1 MGISGKFRKTATHT
15 VGGGDGAPNR
25 EDSMGVARRIA
36 RLPAGRRTKW
46 VVLVFWVVVFAVAG
60 PLAGK
65 LNSAQQND
73 SSAWLPKSAE
83 STQVVELANRF
94 VPSDIFPALVVYERP
109 DGPITTAD
117 QAKVAADA
125 KAFAGVKDVTGKVLG
140 PIPSKDGRALQ
151 VVVPIKI
158 AAEGNGWEELTPRVE
173 ELRAIAQADTGGLR
187 AYVTGPAGYFADFA
201 GVFSGF
207 DATLLYITAAIV
219 IVILLITYRS
229 PTLWLLP
236 LTCVF
241 VALTAAQAV
250 IYLLARNGGLTVN
263 GQSAFILTVLVFG
276 AGTDY
281 ALLLT
286 ARYREE
292 LRRHADRH
300 EAMAVALGRAAPAII
315 ASGATVILSLLA
327 LLVAELA
334 STRSLGPV
342 MAVGVAVGLC
352 AMITLLPALL
362 VIVGRW
368 IFWPRR
374 PTLGSA
380 EPTERGL
387 WARVGRRIA
396 RRPRVVWVVTTLVL
410 GLLAFGVTGLDA
422 NGLQSKDSFRTTPEA
437 VTGEAVLARHFPAG
451 EGNPV
456 QVIGNADAAAQLQAA
471 VATTPGV
478 TAVTRP
484 QVRDGSAYLE
494 GTLTTAADSQA
505 GYDTVDRLRARV
517 HAIAGADAKVGG
529 GSAVNLDIQRATR
542 HDRNLV
548 VPLVLGV
555 VLVILALV
563 LRAIVA
569 PLLLVAT
576 VVLSFAAALGVSA
589 LAFDHLFGFAGA
601 DPAFPLWT
609 FVFLVALGTDYNI
622 FLMTRVHEE
631 AKLHGTRRG
640 ALVGLAATGGVIT
653 SAGIVLAG
661 TFAALG
667 TLPLVFITEIGF
679 AVAFGILLD
688 TFIVRSVLVTALNL
702 DVGRWIWWPS
712 RLHHKRDLELDQ
724 PQEEAATVTG

>member
-1 MGISGKFRKTATHT
+1 
-15 VGGGDGAPNR
+15 
-25 EDSMGVARRIA
+25 
-36 RLPAGRRTKW
+36 
-46 VVLVFWVVVFAVAG
+46 VVLGFWIVVVAVAG

-65 LNSAQQND
+65 LNGAQQND
-73 SSAWLPKSAE
+73 SSAWLPKNAE
-83 STQVVELANRF
+83 STQVVELAKRF
-94 VPSDIFPALVVYERP
+94 APSDVFPALVVYERAG
-109 DGPITTAD
+109 GPVTAAD
-117 QAKVAADA
+117 RVKVAADA
-125 KAFAGVKDVTGKVLG
+125 RRFAGVKDVTGKVLG
-140 PIPSKDGRALQ
+140 PLPAQDGRALQ
-151 VVVPIKI
+151 VVVPIRV
-158 AAEGNGWEELTPRVE
+158 AEEGNGWEELTPRIE
-173 ELRAIAQADTGGLR
+173 ELRSIARADTGGLGV
-187 AYVTGPAGYFADFA
+187 YVTGPAGYFADFA
-201 GVFSGF
+201 EVFSGF
-207 DATLLYITAAIV
+207 DSTLLYITAVIV
-219 IVILLITYRS
+219 IVILLVTYRS
-229 PTLWLLP
+229 PVLWLLP
-236 LTCVF
+236 LSCVF

-292 LRRHADRH
+292 LRRHPDRH
-300 EAMAVALGRAAPAII
+300 QAMAVALGRAAPAII
-315 ASGATVILSLLA
+315 ASGATVILSLLC

-342 MAVGVAVGLC
+342 MAFGVAVGLL
-352 AMITLLPALL
+352 AMLTLLPALL
-362 VIVGRW
+362 VIFGRW
-368 IFWPRR
+368 VFWPRR

-387 WARVGRRIA
+387 WARIGVGVA
-396 RRPRVVWVVTTLVL
+396 RRPRLVWVVTAVVL
-410 GLLAFGVTGLDA
+410 GALALGVTGLDA
-422 NGLQSKDSFRTTPEA
+422 NGLQSKDSFRTRPEA
-437 VTGEAVLARHFPAG
+437 VTGEVVLARHFAAG
-451 EGNPV
+451 AGNPV
-456 QVIGNADAAAQLQAA
+456 QVIGTAAAAGQLRSALA
-471 VATTPGV
+471 GTTGV
-478 TAVTRP
+478 TNVTRP
-484 QVRDGSAYLE
+484 VVSDGLAYLE
-494 GTLTTAADSQA
+494 GTLTASADSQA
-505 GYDTVDRLRARV
+505 GYATVDRLRSSV

-529 GSAVNLDIQRATR
+529 GSAVNLDIQRATG

-548 VPLVLGV
+548 VPLVLVV

-563 LRAIVA
+563 LRAIVS

-631 AKLHGTRRG
+631 SKQHGTRRG
-640 ALVGLAATGGVIT
+640 ALIGLAATGGVIT

-679 AVAFGILLD
+679 AVAFGVLLD
-688 TFIVRSVLVTALNL
+688 TFVVRSVLVTALNL

-712 RLHHKRDLELDQ
+712 RLYRKRDVGLGEPETQ
-724 PQEEAATVTG
+724 AVEISR

>member
-1 MGISGKFRKTATHT
+1 MGIFSKSRKAAGRM
-15 VGGGDGAPNR
+15 VAGGDDAPNR
-25 EDSMGVARRIA
+25 KGRMGAARRMA
-36 RLPAGRRTKW
+36 GLPAGRRSKW
-46 VVLVFWVVVFAVAG
+46 VVLGFWVVVFAVAG

-73 SSAWLPKSAE
+73 SSAWLPNNAE
-83 STQVVELANRF
+83 STQVVELAKRF
-94 VPSDIFPALVVYERP
+94 SPSDVFPALVVYERP
-109 DGPITTAD
+109 DGPVTAAD
-117 QAKVAADA
+117 QAKAAADA
-125 KAFAGVKDVTGKVLG
+125 QRFAGVQDVTGKVLG
-140 PIPSKDGRALQ
+140 PVPSQDGRALQ
-151 VVVPIKI
+151 VVVPLHIEE
-158 AAEGNGWEELTPRVE
+158 EGNGWEELAPRVE
-173 ELRAIAQADTGGLR
+173 ELRSIAQANPGGLGV
-187 AYVTGPAGYFADFA
+187 YVTGPAGYFADFSE
-201 GVFSGF
+201 VFSGF
-207 DATLLYITAAIV
+207 DATLLYITAVIV

-250 IYLLARNGGLTVN
+250 IYLLAKNAGLTVN
-263 GQSAFILTVLVFG
+263 AQSAFILTVLVFG

-292 LRRHADRH
+292 LRRHQDRH
-300 EAMAVALGRAAPAII
+300 QAMAIALGRAAPAIV
-315 ASGATVILSLLA
+315 ASAATVILSLLC
-327 LLVAELA
+327 LLVAELN
-334 STRSLGPV
+334 STKSLGPV
-342 MAVGVAVGLC
+342 MAIGIAVGLL
-352 AMITLLPALL
+352 AMLTLLPALL

-368 IFWPRR
+368 VFWPRR

-380 EPTERGL
+380 EPTEHGL
-387 WARVGRRIA
+387 WARIGARIA
-396 RRPRVVWVVTTLVL
+396 RRPRLVWVVTAVVL
-410 GLLAFGVTGLDA
+410 GTLALGVTGLEA
-422 NGLQSKDSFRTTPEA
+422 NGLQSKDSFITKPEA
-437 VTGEAVLARHFPAG
+437 VTGEAALARHFPAG

-456 QVIGNADAAAQLQAA
+456 QVIGTASAAPQLQAA
-471 VATTPGV
+471 VAATPGV

-484 QVRDGSAYLE
+484 QVKDGLAYLE
-494 GTLTTAADSQA
+494 GTLTSAADSQA
-505 GYDTVDRLRARV
+505 GYATVDRLRANV
-517 HAIAGADAKVGG
+517 HAISGAQAKVGG

-555 VLVILALV
+555 VLIVLALV
-563 LRAIVA
+563 LRAVVS

-631 AKLHGTRRG
+631 AKRYGTRRG

-679 AVAFGILLD
+679 AVAFGVLLD
-688 TFIVRSVLVTALNL
+688 TFVVRSVLVTALNL

-712 RLHHKRDLELDQ
+712 RLHHKHDLALDQ
-724 PQEEAATVTG
+724 PQQEAATVTR

>member
-1 MGISGKFRKTATHT
+1 MSW
-15 VGGGDGAPNR
+15 
-25 EDSMGVARRIA
+25 ARRLA
-36 RLPAGRRTKW
+36 GLPCGRWSKW
-46 VVLVFWVVVFAVAG
+46 VVLVFWIAVFAVAG

-73 SSAWLPKSAE
+73 SSAWLPNNAE
-83 STQVVELANRF
+83 STQVVELAKRF
-94 VPSDIFPALVVYERP
+94 APSDIFPALVVYERP
-109 DGPITTAD
+109 DGSITPAD
-117 QAKVAADA
+117 QAKAAGDA
-125 KAFAGVKDVTGKVLG
+125 RRFATIQDVTGKIIG
-140 PIPSKDGRALQ
+140 PVPSKDGRALQ
-151 VVVPIKI
+151 VVVPVRV
-158 AAEGNGWEELTPRVE
+158 AEEGNGWEELAPRIQE
-173 ELRAIAQADTGGLR
+173 MRSIAQADTGGLGV
-187 AYVTGPAGYFADFA
+187 YVTGPAGYFADFSK
-201 GVFSGF
+201 VFSGF
-207 DATLLYITAAIV
+207 DSTLLYITAAIV

-229 PTLWLLP
+229 PVLWLLP
-236 LTCVF
+236 LTTVF

-250 IYLLARNGGLTVN
+250 IYLLARDAGLTVN
-263 GQSAFILTVLVFG
+263 AQTAFILTVLVFG

-315 ASGATVILSLLA
+315 ASGFTVILSLLT
-327 LLVAELA
+327 LLVAELN
-334 STRSLGPV
+334 STKSLGPV
-342 MAVGVAVGLC
+342 MAIGIAVGLC

-362 VIVGRW
+362 VIFGRW
-368 IFWPRR
+368 VFWPRR
-374 PTLGSA
+374 PTLGSP
-380 EPTERGL
+380 EPTEHGL
-387 WARVGRRIA
+387 WARIGQRMA
-396 RRPRVVWVVTTLVL
+396 PRPRLVWIVTAVVL
-410 GLLAFGVTGLDA
+410 GALALGVTQLEA
-422 NGLQSKDSFRTTPEA
+422 NGLQSKDSFRTKPEA
-437 VTGEAVLARHFPAG
+437 VTGEAALARHFPAG

-456 QVIGNADAAAQLQAA
+456 QVIGNAEAASRLQAA
-471 VATTPGV
+471 VSGTPGV

-484 QVRDGSAYLE
+484 VARDGLTYLE
-494 GTLTTAADSQA
+494 GTLTSAADSQA
-505 GYDTVDRLRARV
+505 GYDTVDQLRSRV
-517 HAIAGADAKVGG
+517 HAVAGADAKVGG

-548 VPLVLGV
+548 VPLVLLV
-555 VLVILALV
+555 VLVILGLV
-563 LRAIVA
+563 LRAIVS

-589 LAFDHLFGFAGA
+589 LVFDHLFGFAGS

-679 AVAFGILLD
+679 AVAFGVLLD
-688 TFIVRSVLVTALNL
+688 TFVVRSVLVTALNL

-712 RLHHKRDLELDQ
+712 SLYRKPDVALGE
-724 PQEEAATVTG
+724 PEAEAAEIRR

>member
-1 MGISGKFRKTATHT
+1 MGISGNFRKAARRTAA
-15 VGGGDGAPNR
+15 GGEDTPNL
-25 EDSMGVARRIA
+25 EGSMGAARRIA
-36 RLPAGRRTKW
+36 GLPAGRRTKW
-46 VVLVFWVVVFAVAG
+46 LVLVFWIVVFGVAG

-73 SSAWLPKSAE
+73 SSAWLPKNAE
-83 STQVVELANRF
+83 STQVVDLAKRF
-94 VPSDIFPALVVYERP
+94 SPSDVFPALVVYERT
-109 DGPITTAD
+109 DGTITAAD
-117 QAKVAADA
+117 QAKAAADV
-125 KAFAGVKDVTGKVLG
+125 KRFAGVQDVTGKVLG
-140 PIPSKDGRALQ
+140 PIPSEDGRALQ
-151 VVVPIKI
+151 VVVPVRVEE
-158 AAEGNGWEELTPRVE
+158 EGNGWEQLAPRIE
-173 ELRAIAQADTGGLR
+173 QMRSIARANAGGLQV
-187 AYVTGPAGYFADFA
+187 YVTGPAGYAADFSE
-201 GVFSGF
+201 VFAGF

-219 IVILLITYRS
+219 IVILLLTYRS
-229 PTLWLLP
+229 PVLWLLP
-236 LTCVF
+236 LGTVF

-250 IYLLARNGGLTVN
+250 IYLLAKNTGLTVN

-315 ASGATVILSLLA
+315 ASAATVILSLLA

-342 MAVGVAVGLC
+342 MAVGIAVGLV
-352 AMITLLPALL
+352 AMLTLLPALL
-362 VIVGRW
+362 VIFGRW
-368 IFWPRR
+368 VFWPRR

-387 WARVGRRIA
+387 WARIGQRMA
-396 RRPRVVWVVTTLVL
+396 PRPRLVWIVTAVVL
-410 GLLAFGVTGLDA
+410 GALALGVTQLEA
-422 NGLQSKDSFRTTPEA
+422 NGLQAKDGFRTEPES
-437 VTGEAVLARHFPAG
+437 VTGEQVLARHFPAG
-451 EGNPV
+451 AGNPV
-456 QVIGNADAAAQLQAA
+456 QVIGKAEAAPQLQAA
-471 VATTPGV
+471 LSATPGV

-484 QVRDGSAYLE
+484 LVRDGYAYLE
-494 GTLTTAADSQA
+494 GTLTSSADSQA
-505 GYDTVDRLRARV
+505 GFDTVDRLRDRV
-517 HAIAGADAKVGG
+517 HAIPGAEAKVGG

-548 VPLVLGV
+548 VPLVLAV
-555 VLVILALV
+555 VLVILGLV
-563 LRAIVA
+563 LRAVVA

-589 LAFDHLFGFAGA
+589 LAFEHLFGFAGS
-601 DPAFPLWT
+601 DPSFPLWT

-631 AKLHGTRRG
+631 TKQHGPRRG

-653 SAGIVLAG
+653 SAGVVLAG

-667 TLPLVFITEIGF
+667 TLPLVFVTEIGF
-679 AVAFGILLD
+679 AVAFGVLLD
-688 TFIVRSVLVTALNL
+688 TFVVRSVLVTALNL
-702 DVGRWIWWPS
+702 DVGRWLWWPS
-712 RLHHKRDLELDQ
+712 RLHHKRDVELD
-724 PQEEAATVTG
+724 ELREAAALTR

>member
-1 MGISGKFRKTATHT
+1 M
-15 VGGGDGAPNR
+15 NR
-25 EDSMGVARRIA
+25 VRRIA
-36 RLPAGRRTKW
+36 SLPAGRWTKW
-46 VVLVFWVVVFAVAG
+46 VVLGFWIAVFAVAG

-73 SSAWLPKSAE
+73 SSAWLPHNAE
-83 STQVVELANRF
+83 STQVVELAKQF
-94 VPSDIFPALVVYERP
+94 APSDIFPALVVYERP
-109 DGPITTAD
+109 DGPITPAD
-117 QAKVAADA
+117 QAKAAADA
-125 KAFAGVKDVTGKVLG
+125 RRFAGVKDVTGKVIG
-140 PIPSKDGRALQ
+140 PVPAKDGRALQ
-151 VVVPIKI
+151 VIVPIRV
-158 AAEGNGWEELTPRVE
+158 AEEGNGWEELAPRIE
-173 ELRAIAQADTGGLR
+173 EMRAIAQADTGGLGV
-187 AYVTGPAGYFADFA
+187 YVTGPAGYFADFSK
-201 GVFSGF
+201 VFSGF
-207 DATLLYITAAIV
+207 DSTLLYITAGIV
-219 IVILLITYRS
+219 IVILLLTYRS
-229 PTLWLLP
+229 PVLWLLP
-236 LTCVF
+236 LTTVF

-250 IYLLARNGGLTVN
+250 IYLLAHNAGLTVN
-263 GQSAFILTVLVFG
+263 AQSAFILTVLVFG

-300 EAMAVALGRAAPAII
+300 EAMAVALGRAAPAIV
-315 ASGATVILSLLA
+315 ASGATVILSLLT

-342 MAVGVAVGLC
+342 MAIGIAVGLL
-352 AMITLLPALL
+352 AMLTLLPALL
-362 VIVGRW
+362 VIFGRW
-368 IFWPRR
+368 VFWPRR

-380 EPTERGL
+380 EPTEHGL
-387 WARVGRRIA
+387 WARIGQRMA
-396 RRPRVVWVVTTLVL
+396 PRPRLVWVVTALVL
-410 GLLAFGVTGLDA
+410 GALALGVTQLEA
-422 NGLQSKDSFRTTPEA
+422 NGLQSKDSFRTKPEA
-437 VTGEAVLARHFPAG
+437 VKGEAVLARHFPAG

-456 QVIGNADAAAQLQAA
+456 QVIGTAEAAGQLQQA
-471 VATTPGV
+471 VSATPGV

-484 QVRDGSAYLE
+484 QVRDGYAYLE
-494 GTLTTAADSQA
+494 GTLTSSADSQA
-505 GYDTVDRLRARV
+505 GFDTVDRLRSSV
-517 HAIAGADAKVGG
+517 HAIPGAEAKVGG

-548 VPLVLGV
+548 VPLVLLV
-555 VLVILALV
+555 VLVVLGLV
-563 LRAIVA
+563 LRAVVS

-589 LAFDHLFGFAGA
+589 LVFDHLFGFAGA

-631 AKLHGTRRG
+631 SRRYGTRRG

-679 AVAFGILLD
+679 AVAFGVLLD
-688 TFIVRSVLVTALNL
+688 TFVVRSVLVTALNL

-712 RLHHKRDLELDQ
+712 SLHRKRDVALEE
-724 PQEEAATVTG
+724 PEAEAAELRR